1 LLVLAVAGAAGWV
14 TFAVLIAGM
23 ASRTPPGAGFDLEL
37 LLTGGRRVAAGLSP
51 YEPAMLAGESV
62 GITTLFFSYPPLVA
76 QALAPLAG
84 VPWLAVLAVLLAA
97 APLAGAAVSAR
108 VAALHAAPVTGRE
121 VFLVALAL
129 LPFWFPFTLAM
140 LWGNLDTLFVA
151 GYGLLLLAVV
161 PRAPSR
167 RVVVAAGVALALMSV
182 TKLHPAVLGVWLL
195 ARGIRELRRGDEP
208 LRIVG
213 RGLPRSWA
221 IAAVA
226 LVVALAVVAASL
238 LIGGPGPW
246 LDYLAVLRA
255 STVVDLLDPR
265 NLGPAV
271 QVALLLG
278 LGQSALAPMQG
289 VIVVA
294 ALAVAVVAA
303 LAVDDPLESLLWAA
317 FASLVP
323 LPVTWF
329 HHFAVLFPF
338 GVAAVARVWAD
349 PPARRR
355 ALAWMAAALAVG
367 ALGFGMAFAWLF
379 LPLFVLA
386 ARVSRARSAG

>member
-1 LLVLAVAGAAGWV
+1 
-14 TFAVLIAGM
+14 
-23 ASRTPPGAGFDLEL
+23 
-37 LLTGGRRVAAGLSP
+37 
-51 YEPAMLAGESV
+51 
-62 GITTLFFSYPPLVA
+62 
-76 QALAPLAG
+76 
-84 VPWLAVLAVLLAA
+84 
-97 APLAGAAVSAR
+97 
-108 VAALHAAPVTGRE
+108 
-121 VFLVALAL
+121 
-129 LPFWFPFTLAM
+129 
-140 LWGNLDTLFVA
+140 
-151 GYGLLLLAVV
+151 
-161 PRAPSR
+161 
-167 RVVVAAGVALALMSV
+167 MS
-182 TKLHPAVLGVWLL
+182 
-195 ARGIRELRRGDEP
+195 
-208 LRIVG
+208 
-213 RGLPRSWA
+213 
-221 IAAVA
+221 
-226 LVVALAVVAASL
+226 LVVALAAVAASL

-246 LDYLAVLRA
+246 ADYLAVLRA

-289 VIVVA
+289 VVVVA

>member
-1 LLVLAVAGAAGWV
+1 
-14 TFAVLIAGM
+14 M
-23 ASRTPPGAGFDLEL
+23 
-37 LLTGGRRVAAGLSP
+37 
-51 YEPAMLAGESV
+51 
-62 GITTLFFSYPPLVA
+62 
-76 QALAPLAG
+76 
-84 VPWLAVLAVLLAA
+84 
-97 APLAGAAVSAR
+97 
-108 VAALHAAPVTGRE
+108 
-121 VFLVALAL
+121 
-129 LPFWFPFTLAM
+129 
-140 LWGNLDTLFVA
+140 
-151 GYGLLLLAVV
+151 
-161 PRAPSR
+161 
-167 RVVVAAGVALALMSV
+167 
-182 TKLHPAVLGVWLL
+182 
-195 ARGIRELRRGDEP
+195 
-208 LRIVG
+208 
-213 RGLPRSWA
+213 
-221 IAAVA
+221 
-226 LVVALAVVAASL
+226 
-238 LIGGPGPW
+238 
-246 LDYLAVLRA
+246 
-255 STVVDLLDPR
+255 DLLDPR

-289 VIVVA
+289 VVVVA
-294 ALAVAVVAA
+294 ALAAAVVAA

-349 PPARRR
+349 PRARRR